1 MSKTAK
7 MILIGIV
14 AVLVLLG
21 IGWKVLAP
29 RVLAGVKGLL
39 ISR

>member
-1 MSKTAK
+1 MSKTVK

-21 IGWKVLAP
+21 IGWKVLAL
-29 RVLAGVKGLL
+29 RVLAGV
-39 ISR
+39 